1 MSHAL
6 PFVHDDGGRAASGY
20 RGDAGDCVV
29 RAFSILLGR
38 DYREVYDDLAGRNKE
53 IGRTRSARDGVPM
66 KVIHAFA
73 RDNGLRWTPTMS
85 IGSDTTVHLR
95 AGELPVVPL
104 VARVTRHVCAVI
116 DGTIRDTHDPS
127 RDGTRAVYGY
137 WSHELPHTAG

>member
-20 RGDAGDCVV
+20 RGDASDCVV
-29 RAFSILLGR
+29 PAFSILLGR
-38 DYREVYDDLAGRNKE
+38 DYRNKE
-53 IGRTRSARDGVPM
+53 IGRARSARDGVPM

-85 IGSDTTVHLR
+85 IGSGTIVHLR
-95 AGELPVVPL
+95 AGELPDVPL

-137 WSHELPHTAG
+137 WSHELPHSAG

>member
-20 RGDAGDCVV
+20 RGDASDCVV
-29 RAFSILLGR
+29 HAFSILLGR
-38 DYREVYDDLAGRNKE
+38 DYRNKE
-53 IGRTRSARDGVPM
+53 IGRARSARDGVPM

-73 RDNGLRWTPTMS
+73 RDNGIRWTPTMS
-85 IGSDTTVHLR
+85 IGSGTTVHLR
-95 AGELPVVPL
+95 AGELPDVPL

-137 WSHELPHTAG
+137 WSHELPHSAG